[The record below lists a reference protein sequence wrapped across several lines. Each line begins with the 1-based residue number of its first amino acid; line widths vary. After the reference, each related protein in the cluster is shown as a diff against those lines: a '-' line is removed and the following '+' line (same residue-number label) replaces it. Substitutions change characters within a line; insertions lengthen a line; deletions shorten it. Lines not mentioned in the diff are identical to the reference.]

1 MTVAIGPSCRTRM
14 SVMRSTSTI
23 SGRRLLRGRR
33 SGAQS
38 LARWHA
44 EAGARGGERSTH
56 EGHVRL
62 RKDDAEPWARHDS
75 ASSHGVPGRYRYC
88 PVGTACTGFGFSSL
102 RASVVSTLTYTM
114 RSPLRP
120 AIFAQSS
127 GLLVF
132 G

>member
-1 MTVAIGPSCRTRM
+1 MQ
-14 SVMRSTSTI
+14 
-23 SGRRLLRGRR
+23 RRVREAA
-33 SGAQS
+33 SGARMR
-38 LARWHA
+38 ATF
-44 EAGARGGERSTH
+44 GCG
-56 EGHVRL
+56 
-62 RKDDAEPWARHDS
+62 KDDAEPWVCHDS

-127 GLLVF
+127 GLLVRSEEHTSELQS
-132 G
+132 